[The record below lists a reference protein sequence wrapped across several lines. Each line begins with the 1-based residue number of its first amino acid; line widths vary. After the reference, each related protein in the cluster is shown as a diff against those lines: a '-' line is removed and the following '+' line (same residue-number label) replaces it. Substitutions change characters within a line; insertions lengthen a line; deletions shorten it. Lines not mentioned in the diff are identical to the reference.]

1 MTVVRK
7 TPAPQTKEHQISV
20 YTERLNNCERS
31 IGAWEKRQSQD
42 QVDALIKQQEDI
54 IAQAQAKIAEV
65 KELQLQA
72 PIELTTL
79 QARKRFLEKKLA
91 ELKYANK
98 IERLMKLTKEL
109 NEMTK
114 DSPEAQALMQRI
126 LEGDYDE

>member
-7 TPAPQTKEHQISV
+7 TPTPQTKEHQIKV
-20 YTERLNNCERS
+20 YTERLNNCDRS

-42 QVDALIKQQEDI
+42 QVDALIKQQEEI
-54 IAQAQAKIAEV
+54 IAEAQAKIAEV

-72 PIELTTL
+72 PKELTTL

-91 ELKYANK
+91 ELKHANK

-114 DSPEAQALMQRI
+114 DSPEAQALMQRV